1 VLAGKRLKRVII
13 EPGQTTGPEARLRVE
28 QGRQQFQ
35 TDAVE
40 LSGPARLSPGL
51 RNDTPVWLIETRAP
65 VKLLLNQVKGEQD
78 KGEKQAQRPT
88 GPDSEETRARRR
100 ETAKQVRHFHDAI
113 RQQCRV
119 RLRYR
124 SAKGLR
130 NYTVIPL
137 DVKGGR
143 TGRTKKNRYMWG
155 YTKTAG
161 RPLAFRLERVVKIE
175 VLPDA
180 GFEPA
185 ELAKTWPGKQVKW
198 NLPRDW
204 TK

>member
-1 VLAGKRLKRVII
+1 M
-13 EPGQTTGPEARLRVE
+13 E

-35 TDAVE
+35 ADGVE
-40 LSGPARLSPGL
+40 LSGPAQVGPGL
-51 RNDTPVWLIETRAP
+51 RSGIPVWLIETRAP
-65 VKLLLNQVKGEQD
+65 VTLLLNRVKGEQD
-78 KGEKQAQRPT
+78 KGEKQAQQPT
-88 GPDSEETRARRR
+88 APDSEEARARRR
-100 ETAKQVRHFHDAI
+100 ETAKLVRRFHEAI
-113 RQQCRV
+113 RQKCRV
-119 RLRYR
+119 TLRYR

-143 TGRTKKNRYMWG
+143 TGRTKQNRYMWA
-155 YTKTAG
+155 YAETAG
-161 RPLAFRLERVVKIE
+161 RPLAFRLERVVKVE

-185 ELAKTWPGKQVKW
+185 ELAKAWPGKQITW

-204 TK
+204 A